1 VANVGK
7 YGKVQILKRISALII
22 ITVIVFIT
30 GCAGLIRRQPLSLDD
45 VSIAKIRFHI
55 EQNNLKYHS
64 MKAKADISVESPKMS
79 FAASSQVFV
88 KKPDS
93 LLITVRAPFGI
104 GFGSLFID
112 RNQFLVY
119 NSFNNNVYT
128 GDPNK
133 LELTKFLPINL
144 KLENII
150 QAFSGIQLLD
160 ALDRDSLTIDHN
172 KYLIV
177 GSSDNQIR
185 KYWIDAKKLVVT
197 DFQLLTE
204 DNEPLIKVEYKQFE
218 KKDHIY
224 LPKYIQIYQPQQ
236 NARLTILYTKRD
248 SNCKL
253 SEKDFTI
260 KIPEQA
266 ERIEL

>member
-1 VANVGK
+1 
-7 YGKVQILKRISALII
+7 LKRISSLII
-22 ITVIVFIT
+22 ITIIIVIT
-30 GCAGLIRRQPLSLDD
+30 SCAGLIRRKPLRLDD
-45 VSIAKIRFHI
+45 ISIAKIRFRI

-79 FAASSQVFV
+79 FTVSSQVFV

-112 RNQFLVY
+112 RNQFLAY
-119 NSFNNNVYT
+119 NSFDNSLYT

-133 LELTKFLPINL
+133 LETTKFLPINL
-144 KLENII
+144 KLENVI

-160 ALDRDSLTIDHN
+160 AFEQDSLTIDHN

-177 GSSDNQIR
+177 GSKDKQTR
-185 KYWIDAKKLVVT
+185 KYWIDPKRLVVS
-197 DFQLLTE
+197 DFQLLT
-204 DNEPLIKVEYKQFE
+204 DDDEPLIKVEYKQFE
-218 KKDHIY
+218 KKDQIY
-224 LPKYIQIYQPQQ
+224 LPKYIQIYQPKQ
-236 NARLTILYTKRD
+236 NTRLTILYTKREP
-248 SNCKL
+248 NCKL
-253 SEKDFTI
+253 SEKDFTL

-266 ERIEL
+266 ERKEL